1 MKKIPRIYC
10 ASIATE
16 TNTFSPLRT
25 DLKNFEETFYV
36 KPNKHPKTPT
46 LCSAIFPILRKR
58 KKKGEIKLVEGTATW
73 AEPGGLINSKTWNY
87 LKNEILSEVKKGGK
101 LDIVILGLHGAMIS
115 DNCIDCEGDLIKSI
129 RNILGPKVIIGVTF
143 DPHSHLSKK
152 CEDNANIITVFKE
165 FPHTD
170 FVETAED
177 CIDLSIKTFDK
188 IIKPQISTFDVK
200 MITILPTTKEP
211 MRSFVDK
218 IKNLEKNNTALSISI
233 IHGFMAGDSPDLG
246 AKIITITDNNKK
258 NGDKISSQLGMEL
271 FSLRKYLAPK
281 TFSAHTSLTK
291 AKKMCQKNKK
301 PILIADIWD
310 NPGGGVAGDS
320 TILIKKAMS
329 MNLKKIALGSIW
341 DPVAVNICH
350 AAGEKAIIN
359 LRFGGKISSMAG
371 SPVNKKVLV
380 KKIVKDAFQKFGT
393 SLVPMGD
400 SACISFDGI
409 EVVLNSNRSQTF
421 SIDMFTKLGINIS
434 NKKILII
441 KSTNHFYHS
450 FFPHVSNI
458 IYASVDGIYPNNP
471 KKNNYSKL
479 KRRIWPIVKK
489 PHAKLNDKIMKIT
502 IKF

>member
-25 DLKNFEETFYV
+25 NINNFKETFYA
-36 KPNKHPKTPT
+36 KPKEHPKTPT
-46 LCSAIFPILRKR
+46 LCSAIFPQLRKR

-87 LKNEILSEVKKGGK
+87 LKNEILSEVKKAGK

-115 DNCIDCEGDLIKSI
+115 NNCIDCEGDLIKNI

-152 CEDNANIITVFKE
+152 CEINTNIITVFKE

-177 CIDLSIKTFDK
+177 CIDLSIKAFDK

-200 MITILPTTKEP
+200 MMTILPTSKEP
-211 MRSFVDK
+211 MRSFVDHLK
-218 IKNLEKNNTALSISI
+218 KLEKNKTALSISI

-246 AKIITITDNNKK
+246 AKIIIITDNNKK
-258 NGDKISSQLGMEL
+258 NGDKLSSQLGMKL
-271 FSLRKYLAPK
+271 FSLRKDLAPK
-281 TFSAHTSLTK
+281 TFSANKSILE
-291 AKKMCQKNKK
+291 AKKLFKKNKK

-320 TILIKKAMS
+320 TILIKKAIS
-329 MNLKKIALGSIW
+329 MNLKKIAVSSIW
-341 DPVAVNICH
+341 DPEAVKICH
-350 AAGEKAIIN
+350 EAGEKAYID
-359 LRFGGKISSMAG
+359 LKFGGKFSSSSG
-371 SPVNKKVLV
+371 SSINEKVLV
-380 KKIVKDAFQKFGT
+380 KKIVKNAFQKFET
-393 SLVPMGD
+393 SYVPMGD
-400 SACISFDGI
+400 SVCVSFEGI
-409 EVVLNSNRSQTF
+409 EIILNSNRCQTF
-421 SIDMFTKLGINIS
+421 STDVFTALGIDIS

-441 KSTNHFYHS
+441 KSTNHFYKS
-450 FFPHVSNI
+450 FVSHVSKI
-458 IYASVDGIYPNNP
+458 IYSSVNGIYPNNP
-471 KKNNYSKL
+471 KKNKYSKL
-479 KRRIWPIVKK
+479 KRKIWPIVKN
-489 PHAKLNDKIMKIT
+489 PHYKKN
-502 IKF
+502 